1 MLFTILSSV
10 LFALAIPNELFP
22 YGNPLYG
29 FCGLAPFL
37 AAVAAARNWKE
48 AARLGALFGL
58 VNSVLTYFWLVFF
71 LDFSAWTIS
80 GVTVAHIFF
89 FWILGPFLN
98 HINRAGTQWR
108 PFLVSAVWIVYE
120 YIKSIGFLGFPWG
133 LSAYP
138 VNMIL
143 PLIQT
148 ADILGIWG
156 IGYIIVLCNALIGQW
171 IGKVVFTP
179 LCFPAANQWAVF
191 AALTA
196 ASLLYGGAA
205 LARDMPAAKH
215 AIIVLVQQNTDSW
228 AAGNDQNG
236 LLVSQRLTRQ
246 AVSKRGGDVDLIVW
260 SESSFRRP
268 YIESRR
274 YFSRTPK
281 EDPFIPFLA
290 EIGKPLLVGGP
301 VYRNRESGEMYNAAI
316 LIDSAGNPIDFY
328 AKQHPV
334 PIAERIP
341 FRKNR
346 LVEAFF
352 TKGVGLDAVGWTPG
366 ERFTVFS
373 VPISAYGGPESALSF
388 GAPICFEDAFAGLC
402 RKYYNEGA
410 EVLINLTND
419 SWSRTVSAQTQHFA
433 ASRFRA
439 VENRR
444 VLVRSTNSGVS
455 AVVDPAGRM
464 LETLPFFVE
473 EARAVDIPVYDPGR
487 PTAYALY
494 GDILPLLCGII
505 LFIVL
510 VTMRLKRKKIPGP
523 IFGPGIYASSG

>member
-29 FCGLAPFL
+29 FCGLAPIL

-191 AALTA
+191 APFNPAASPLRRRGSGEGHARRKARDHRPCSAEHRLLGRRERPERPPRITA
-196 ASLLYGGAA
+196 AHQASRFQARRRRGPDRLERKFLPAPLY
-205 LARDMPAAKH
+205 R
-215 AIIVLVQQNTDSW
+215 I
-228 AAGNDQNG
+228 
-236 LLVSQRLTRQ
+236 
-246 AVSKRGGDVDLIVW
+246 
-260 SESSFRRP
+260 
-268 YIESRR
+268 
-274 YFSRTPK
+274 
-281 EDPFIPFLA
+281 A
-290 EIGKPLLVGGP
+290 EILFQDAERRSLHPLP
-301 VYRNRESGEMYNAAI
+301 RRNRETTPRRGSGIQEQESGEMYNAAI
-316 LIDSAGNPIDFY
+316 LIDRAGNPIDFY

-352 TKGVGLDAVGWTPG
+352 TKVVGLDAVGWTPG

-464 LETLPFFVE
+464 LDTLPFFVE